1 MSGNTGF
8 VSNGS
13 IGKIFLLCTFCMRVT
28 GYNLVVLVFIKTVVN
43 RVFVKSFAYKL
54 QVHAGT
60 EVLNCFTIEISG
72 NILSYTYRNDTHHF

>member
-1 MSGNTGF
+1 ME
-8 VSNGS
+8 
-13 IGKIFLLCTFCMRVT
+13 IQDI
-28 GYNLVVLVFIKTVVN
+28 IVN

-60 EVLNCFTIEISG
+60 EVLNCFTIELSG

>member
-1 MSGNTGF
+1 MGVQVKYFSCVLF
-8 VSNGS
+8 VWVG
-13 IGKIFLLCTFCMRVT
+13 T

-60 EVLNCFTIEISG
+60 EVLNCFSIELSG
-72 NILSYTYRNDTHHF
+72 NIHSYTHRNDTYHF